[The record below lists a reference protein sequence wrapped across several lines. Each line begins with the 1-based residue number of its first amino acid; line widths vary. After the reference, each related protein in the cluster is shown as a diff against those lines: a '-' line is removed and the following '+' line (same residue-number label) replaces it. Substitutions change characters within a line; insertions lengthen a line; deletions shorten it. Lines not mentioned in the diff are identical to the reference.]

1 TRLGDLTWVG
11 YNLNL
16 LLLGRLFIGD
26 PLADVQR
33 EAEASLDFA
42 RQFRFR
48 LVLDVATAILGFVRT
63 LRGLTQEFGSFNDT
77 EFDEG
82 RFEHHLAEDPRL
94 SNAARWYWVRKLQAR
109 FYAARGFEEIAHLYL
124 GNARRGYL
132 LWGADGKVRQLD
144 QLHPPLRQDEGAP
157 GPTGTIAA
165 PVEHLDLATVLKVS
179 QAVSGEIVQEK

>member
-1 TRLGDLTWVG
+1 GLGDLPWVG
-11 YNLNL
+11 SHLTR
-16 LLLGRLFIGD
+16 LLLGRLFIGA

-94 SNAARWYWVRKLQAR
+94 SNAARWDW
-109 FYAARGFEEIAHLYL
+109 
-124 GNARRGYL
+124 
-132 LWGADGKVRQLD
+132 VRQLPA
-144 QLHPPLRQDEGAP
+144 LFFACAYPR
-157 GPTGTIAA
+157 
-165 PVEHLDLATVLKVS
+165 
-179 QAVSGEIVQEK
+179 